1 MDAKYNTPRTVCK
14 AIVAVAIAAV
24 AVAAIIGCSSL
35 GGGSRRQ
42 NIATVIQTAY
52 DMGGREAVSNKIES
66 LVAEGKLTPSQAV
79 RLHALAQLAYEGRVA
94 RRRTQRLRP
103 PPKVDVA
110 TARSPMPAQAAAVAD
125 ARTAR
130 PALSRMQRPMEGVTM
145 TRTAD
150 NARIARLKGRPWRS
164 RFHQGGVTAFFVYAQ
179 LRGRESS
186 PYPIVRHITVIV
198 QPIARGNLHKINIHK
213 SSHTPLLFLDYYG
226 IMCSVP

>member
-79 RLHALAQLAYEGRVA
+79 RLHALAQLAYEGIMDDLTMGGA
-94 RRRTQRLRP
+94 
-103 PPKVDVA
+103 A
-110 TARSPMPAQAAAVAD
+110 T
-125 ARTAR
+125 
-130 PALSRMQRPMEGVTM
+130 
-145 TRTAD
+145 
-150 NARIARLKGRPWRS
+150 NATPTSAS
-164 RFHQGGVTAFFVYAQ
+164 QGGCGDCSIPDASTGCGGGGCTDGSSGSQPDAASDGGRNDDANCGQCEDCKAQ
-179 LRGRESS
+179 R
-186 PYPIVRHITVIV
+186 
-198 QPIARGNLHKINIHK
+198 
-213 SSHTPLLFLDYYG
+213 
-226 IMCSVP
+226 